1 VLLAR
6 WVFRGVQAEQVMDDE
21 GESGHAPKHG
31 QTLQI
36 IRWIV
41 LAVLLTSAVWILA
54 TYVLDLAGSR

>member
-1 VLLAR
+1 M
-6 WVFRGVQAEQVMDDE
+6 FRAVQAEQVMDDE

-54 TYVLDLAGSR
+54 TYVLDLAGFR